1 MPLFRNGGF
10 GWVMDEGLLDQK
22 DNQSLAAEIVRLRE
36 EVARLQDRVDQLDQL
51 AHQDVL
57 IGLPNRR
64 GFMRQLEQLIA
75 RIDRYGDT
83 AAMLFIDVDGLK
95 LINDSCGHKAGDEAL
110 TFVADLL
117 VRGVRSSDFVARI
130 GGDEFAILLEHADEA
145 SAAETASRL
154 VSQIA
159 GCEFCYEGTC
169 LPLSVAIGFSLIA
182 KGDTSD
188 EVIERADLAMYAEKA
203 AA

>member
-1 MPLFRNGGF
+1 
-10 GWVMDEGLLDQK
+10 MDEGLLDQK
-22 DNQSLAAEIVRLRE
+22 DSHALAAEIARLRE
-36 EVARLQDRVDQLDQL
+36 EVARLQGRVDQLDQL

-64 GFMRQLEQLIA
+64 GFMRQLEKLIA
-75 RIDRYGDT
+75 RVDRYDET

-95 LINDSCGHKAGDEAL
+95 LINDSFGHKAGDEAL
-110 TFVADLL
+110 VFVAELL
-117 VRGVRSSDFVARI
+117 VRGVRASDYVARI
-130 GGDEFAILLEHADEA
+130 GGDEFGILLEHADEEI
-145 SAAETASRL
+145 AAETASRL

-159 GCEFCYEGTC
+159 GCEFCYEGSC

-182 KGDTSD
+182 RGDSSD
-188 EVIERADLAMYAEKA
+188 EVIERADLAMYADKA

>member
-1 MPLFRNGGF
+1 ME
-10 GWVMDEGLLDQK
+10 EGLLDLS
-22 DNQSLAAEIVRLRE
+22 DSEALAAEIGRLRE
-36 EVARLQDRVDQLDQL
+36 EVARLQGRVDQLDQM

-75 RIDRYGDT
+75 RINRYDEL

-95 LINDSCGHKAGDEAL
+95 LINDSFGHKAGDEAL
-110 TFVADLL
+110 MFVAELL
-117 VRGVRSSDFVARI
+117 VRGVRSSDYVARI
-130 GGDEFAILLEHADEA
+130 GGDEFGILLEHADEGV
-145 SAAETASRL
+145 AAETASRL

-159 GCEFCYEGTC
+159 GCEFCYEGSC

-182 KGDTSD
+182 KGDSSED
-188 EVIERADLAMYAEKA
+188 VIQRADLAMYAEKA